1 MSSER
6 PGKGVAVIVD
16 SGIPI
21 GSLFAGKY
29 RIEGLLGRGGMGEVF
44 AARHELLHQRVAI
57 KVLRKDALDAATIA
71 RFMNEARAAA
81 RIVNEHV
88 ARVTDVA
95 NLEDGSPYMVLE
107 FLDGADLA
115 RVLEQQALL
124 PVYQVIDWVLQACR
138 AVAHA
143 HALGIVHRDLKP
155 GNLFL
160 AKLEDGTSIIKV
172 LDFGIS
178 KTNNSATAPSSTLTA
193 TGAMLGSPF
202 YMAPEQVRNA
212 KQVDARADVW
222 ALGVILYELLTA
234 KRPFEGATLGEL
246 LIAIVEQTPAPIP
259 ARRPDVPRGLDEI
272 VQGCLRR
279 NPDERIASVAALAQA
294 LAPYGR
300 ASGSSRPDS
309 SRDPFSATATAM
321 APGSAA
327 GAPPHPFSGTRTAES
342 WGQTGGDAA
351 RPRMNLAPLGIG
363 TGVIVLLVVAGLVY
377 RAVQKS
383 PEPSAT
389 EQPAAGMPAAP
400 AVAARPSDPETA
412 TTAPPLVPA
421 AAPPVGDIEAS
432 STARRD
438 AGAGVP
444 ASPRPP
450 IRRPPDPRAGAAPLP
465 VPARA
470 PRPIA
475 PAAPLLPDQLP
486 DQSRR

>member
-6 PGKGVAVIVD
+6 PGKGVALIVD

-57 KVLRKDALDAATIA
+57 KVLRKDALDEGTIA

-115 RVLEQQALL
+115 RVLEQQPRL
-124 PVYQVIDWVLQACR
+124 PVHQVVDWVLQACQ
-138 AVAHA
+138 AVAQA

-160 AKLEDGTSIIKV
+160 AKLADGTSIIKV

-178 KTNNSATAPSSTLTA
+178 KTNNPATAPSSTLTA

-234 KRPFEGATLGEL
+234 KRPFEGVTLGEL
-246 LIAIVEQTPAPIP
+246 LIAIVEQTPVPIP
-259 ARRPDVPRGLDEI
+259 AHRPDVPPGLDEI
-272 VQGCLRR
+272 VQRCLKR
-279 NPDERIASVAALAQA
+279 NPDERIASAISLAQA
-294 LAPYGR
+294 LAQYGR
-300 ASGSSRPDS
+300 ASGSPRPAS
-309 SRDPFSATATAM
+309 TRDPFAATAI
-321 APGSAA
+321 APGQPA
-327 GAPPHPFSGTRTAES
+327 GAPPPSFSGTRTAES
-342 WGQTGGDAA
+342 WGQTGGDPAR
-351 RPRMNLAPLGIG
+351 RPRVNLAPLWIATG
-363 TGVIVLLVVAGLVY
+363 GVILIVVAGLVY
-377 RAVQKS
+377 RSIHES
-383 PEPSAT
+383 PEASAT
-389 EQPAAGMPAAP
+389 GKAGPGMPVAAAVAAP
-400 AVAARPSDPETA
+400 APSPQAAIIAPALVPTPAPLAGDIASSSNASPDGGMDVPVAA
-412 TTAPPLVPA
+412 
-421 AAPPVGDIEAS
+421 
-432 STARRD
+432 
-438 AGAGVP
+438 
-444 ASPRPP
+444 RPP
-450 IRRPPDPRAGAAPLP
+450 IRRPQDPRAGALPPP
-465 VPARA
+465 VPPRA